1 MLALIG
7 LAFALLAGLAI
18 IGMVLA
24 IIVAVVRFVAMVG
37 LAGAIA
43 TGVGLGFRLAG
54 ADVGPAVLIGLL
66 AFPFAIWLL
75 LRRRRRTRSPVHSEP
90 DVGPAPA
97 YSGPAESAADA
108 VIGVAWEELADMVPR
123 AHTIALF
130 ETRAACA
137 EVLRLA
143 GSTAI
148 DLDLVACAAFIRRNV
163 PELAVRNARLW
174 ACDDAAG
181 RVVLSQGI
189 VEDVARLGAYARREL
204 DRATLQDR
212 RADRDG
218 LTALRLHIAARADG

>member
-24 IIVAVVRFVAMVG
+24 IIGAVVRFVAIVG

-43 TGVGLGFRLAG
+43 TSVGLGFRLAG
-54 ADVGPAVLIGLL
+54 TDLGPAVLIGLL

-75 LRRRRRTRSPVHSEP
+75 RRRRRTQSPVHSEP
-90 DVGPAPA
+90 DVGPALA

-108 VIGVAWEELADMVPR
+108 VIGAAWEELADMVPR
-123 AHTIALF
+123 GHTIALF
-130 ETRAACA
+130 ETRAACV

-181 RVVLSQGI
+181 RAALSQGI